1 MSKSPTAQLNQL
13 APDFALPAISD
24 KQVRLSDFRGKQ
36 CVVVFFYPK
45 DDTSGCTAESCAF
58 RDRYEL
64 FKEKGAAV
72 IGISSDSLSA
82 HEKFISRYK
91 LPFILLSDAGGKVR
105 SAWGVPT
112 TLGIFPGRV
121 SYVIDKKGIIRGIYD
136 SQLDPLG
143 HVDKALKVLSQ
154 INWQ

>member
-1 MSKSPTAQLNQL
+1 MSKSSTAQLNQL
-13 APDFALPAISD
+13 APDFELPALSG
-24 KQVRLSDFRGKQ
+24 KTVRLSDFRGKQ

-45 DDTSGCTAESCAF
+45 DDTPGCTAESCAF
-58 RDRYEL
+58 RDRYDL

-82 HEKFISRYK
+82 HERFVSRYK
-91 LPFILLSDAGGKVR
+91 LPFVLLSDTGGKVR
-105 SAWGVPT
+105 AEWGVPS

-136 SQLDPLG
+136 SQLDPSG

-154 INWQ
+154 ISWQ